1 MLSLKHYITILLL
14 LYLKKK
20 KDSTVISLLTKQ
32 KLSVPRNLSTA
43 HALAGK
49 KSLELELKFLK
60 QISEISR

>member
-14 LYLKKK
+14 LYLKK